1 MFWGYIIH
9 RDGLISILYSIQDS
23 FPQNR
28 NKIRILEFNSS
39 VDQIRFQE
47 AYFSI
52 YQENRL
58 GIYLL
63 YYWYFGMRFEIGNN
77 WFAAGLIHSCMLC
90 ALGFNLRQ
98 TTNDR
103 SISYQ
108 YQAVSVLSLISY
120 HLQTCGNGNK

>member
-1 MFWGYIIH
+1 MFWGYNIH

-39 VDQIRFQE
+39 VDQIKFQE

-63 YYWYFGMRFEIGNN
+63 YYWYFGMGFEIGNN
-77 WFAAGLIHSCMLC
+77 WFAAGLIHSCMLSWIQFT
-90 ALGFNLRQ
+90 ANHQPSLNIL
-98 TTNDR
+98 
-103 SISYQ
+103 S
-108 YQAVSVLSLISY
+108 VSSSECLISFISD